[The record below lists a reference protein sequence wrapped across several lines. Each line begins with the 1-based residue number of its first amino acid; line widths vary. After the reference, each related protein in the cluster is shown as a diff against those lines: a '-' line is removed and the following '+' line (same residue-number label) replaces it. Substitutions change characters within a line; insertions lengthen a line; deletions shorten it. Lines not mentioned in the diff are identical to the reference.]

1 MCLYNSKNVQNMFA
15 CAEMYRTSIRP
26 NVAEYFKSLLISV
39 KQKLLSVFEDI
50 IKTWQD
56 H

>member
-1 MCLYNSKNVQNMFA
+1 MLTKQNMFL
-15 CAEMYRTSIRP
+15 CAEMYRTNVRP
-26 NVAEYFKSLLISV
+26 NPAEHYKSLLISV
-39 KQKLLSVFEDI
+39 EQKLLSFFEDI